1 MAEQERLGRTS
12 TIDVSQTMS
21 THDEKDDYIEKLRR
35 RHIKYKE
42 KIKVLEDNNADFYKT
57 IQKQQEVLEN
67 MEQNLDAQKVQ
78 FRKEQRELRARKNGE
93 ILRIK
98 KALMKERGLRAEIEK
113 KMGISNNEPPVTPLV
128 LKSESNSN
136 VANIAELESLRR
148 DNSRLEEQM
157 ENMAKELDK
166 VKKVTL
172 PQEKIG
178 LHGNDFAEEYRKM
191 EEEYKRR
198 LAEKE
203 VELRTVRE
211 ELLDATTEVAENNE
225 FVDGNRGN
233 TQLLEELGQLDRKN
247 TDLSTEANRLQNEL
261 DNQNVKLQAV
271 QAEKL
276 RLESLLGEVRE
287 ECGQLTMQ
295 VTDYK
300 TKLEDAKR
308 ECEERINTANELE
321 QTNKFIKIELDEALK
336 VNFEKSSQLEEVC
349 NEQNRLKVELVELG
363 IKEEEARVKEQ
374 ECSDQMRQEKA
385 EFQNLLLKF
394 AEERKAEVAALV
406 RGHELEKEKL
416 SAELEAFKKE
426 KEWVAESK
434 IATLNSIAV
443 EIERLRKAR
452 TS

>member
-1 MAEQERLGRTS
+1 MAEQERLGRSS

-21 THDEKDDYIEKLRR
+21 THDEKDEYIEKLRR

-98 KALMKERGLRAEIEK
+98 KALMKERGWRTELEK
-113 KMGISNNEPPVTPLV
+113 KMGISNNELPGTPLV
-128 LKSESNSN
+128 LKSESSSN

-166 VKKVTL
+166 VKNVTL

-178 LHGNDFAEEYRKM
+178 LHGNDLAEEYRKM

-198 LAEKE
+198 LAEKD

-211 ELLDATTEVAENNE
+211 ELLDATTEE
-225 FVDGNRGN
+225 VDNKGYR
-233 TQLLEELGQLDRKN
+233 QLLDDLDQYQRKN
-247 TDLSTEANRLQNEL
+247 TDLSTEANRLQNER
-261 DNQNVKLQAV
+261 DNTIVKLEAV
-271 QAEKL
+271 EAEKL

-287 ECGQLTMQ
+287 DCRQLTIQ

-300 TKLEDAKR
+300 TQLEDAKR
-308 ECEERINTANELE
+308 ECEERIKKANELE
-321 QTNKFIKIELDEALK
+321 QSNKFIKIELDVALK
-336 VNFEKSSQLEEVC
+336 ETFEKSRQLEEVC

-363 IKEEEARVKEQ
+363 IKEEKARIKEQ

-394 AEERKAEVAALV
+394 VEERKAEVAALV

-416 SAELEAFKKE
+416 CAELEIFREE

-443 EIERLRKAR
+443 EIERLRKAQ